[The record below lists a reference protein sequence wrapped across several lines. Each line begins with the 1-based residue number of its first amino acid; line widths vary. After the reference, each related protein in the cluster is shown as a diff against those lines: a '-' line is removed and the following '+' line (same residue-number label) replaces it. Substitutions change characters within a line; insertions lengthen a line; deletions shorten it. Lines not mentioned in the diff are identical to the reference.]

1 MKLLLRSQEVPEE
14 NVNIV
19 RISHVE
25 KEAGKRCTK
34 AGRQGLIIRPI
45 KVSEGIQ
52 SIV

>member
-19 RISHVE
+19 RILHLG

-34 AGRQGLIIRPI
+34 VERQGLIISPI
-45 KVSEGIQ
+45 KVSEGIK